1 MAEPS
6 VASREV
12 TEAAV
17 VAAGRRAGRL
27 VGRQAGHRQA
37 EAVIEGRNPIN
48 ETNDGR
54 CN

>member
-17 VAAGRRAGRL
+17 VAAGRRAGR
-27 VGRQAGHRQA
+27 QAGRQA
-37 EAVIEGRNPIN
+37 EAVLEGRNPIN
-48 ETNDGR
+48 ETKDGR

>member
-1 MAEPS
+1 MAEPG

-12 TEAAV
+12 TE
-17 VAAGRRAGRL
+17 VAAGRRAGR
-27 VGRQAGHRQA
+27 QAGRQA
-37 EAVIEGRNPIN
+37 EAVLEGRNPIN

>member
-1 MAEPS
+1 MAEPR

-17 VAAGRRAGRL
+17 VAA
-27 VGRQAGHRQA
+27 GRQAGHRQA

>member
-1 MAEPS
+1 MAEPR

-12 TEAAV
+12 TEE
-17 VAAGRRAGRL
+17 AAGRRAGR
-27 VGRQAGHRQA
+27 QAGRQA
-37 EAVIEGRNPIN
+37 EAVLEGRNPIN